1 MIVKNF
7 FKLSK
12 NFAYLLSLLLVIYLR
27 FRWSTVSQWRED
39 SATNIWLAYTKNF
52 NELPVGL
59 LSSKMVPNPNGIIL
73 IGKIFTTI
81 ESVLHLTFVLSLF
94 QVFLFFLLSRE
105 ISSNKSLNNYT
116 FLVLSFSTIISA
128 SSVEFWNNWI
138 LILPNTLFFIF
149 LFKYLNTTNSKFLLI
164 SFCLLIVPSSIY
176 LAGIS
181 NSIIYFL
188 LIFIVLFK
196 NKNYKKIKFKIK
208 HLLATVFFYLINFL
222 IVWNPYFKSL
232 KLSEIFG
239 FSGLTTYDRVN
250 IFSDTFLELPGFFI
264 TFWTKKQSF
273 YINHIDITGITN
285 VHTRSLHELFKIYVE
300 FHKVI
305 IVMFIAII
313 LFSIRNLIKINDVKI
328 DNKLF
333 DKLFLFFV
341 FIIFSALL
349 NPIIGGP
356 NLVNYERV
364 ENMNQYYQ
372 YFLII
377 WLCTP
382 FLVVEKFYQKKLILF
397 NNIVFSI
404 FLLVNIL
411 LSLSIFS
418 DSLNYDGDKLIE
430 SDVPLIH
437 KIEAVDYIGSSILEK
452 NSELNTTISYDLGGG
467 TWNWIPSHGEYFS
480 TWYKDYPFTIGR
492 IFDYQLLRKYSIK
505 NDYEGFVSRD
515 FIDSDYIISYKF
527 EYHEALDNKNY
538 EHEYFGR
545 LRVSKLISGN

>member
-1 MIVKNF
+1 MTVKNF

-105 ISSNKSLNNYT
+105 ISSNKSLNNFT

-285 VHTRSLHELFKIYVE
+285 VHTRALHELFKIYVE

-305 IVMFIAII
+305 IVMFIAVI

-356 NLVNYERV
+356 NFVNYERV

-411 LSLSIFS
+411 LSLSIFT

>member
-105 ISSNKSLNNYT
+105 ISSNKSLNNFT

-239 FSGLTTYDRVN
+239 FSGLTTYDRIN

-285 VHTRSLHELFKIYVE
+285 VHTRTLHELFKIYVE

-305 IVMFIAII
+305 IVMFIAVI

>member
-105 ISSNKSLNNYT
+105 ISSNKSLNNFI

-285 VHTRSLHELFKIYVE
+285 VHTRTLHELFKIYVE

-305 IVMFIAII
+305 VVMFIAVI

-356 NLVNYERV
+356 NFVNYERV

-527 EYHEALDNKNY
+527 EYHKALDNKNY

>member
-105 ISSNKSLNNYT
+105 ISSNKSLNNFT

-128 SSVEFWNNWI
+128 SSIEFWNNWI

-164 SFCLLIVPSSIY
+164 SCCLLIVPSSIY

-196 NKNYKKIKFKIK
+196 SKNYKKIKFKIK

-285 VHTRSLHELFKIYVE
+285 VHTRTLHELFKIYVE

-305 IVMFIAII
+305 IVMFIAVII
-313 LFSIRNLIKINDVKI
+313 FSIRNLIKINDVKI

-356 NLVNYERV
+356 NYVNYERV

-397 NNIVFSI
+397 NNIVFFI

-411 LSLSIFS
+411 LSFSIFS

-437 KIEAVDYIGSSILEK
+437 KIEVVDYIGSSILEK

-505 NDYEGFVSRD
+505 NDYEGLVSRD

>member
-105 ISSNKSLNNYT
+105 ISSNKSLNNFT

-285 VHTRSLHELFKIYVE
+285 VHTRTLHELFKIYVE

-305 IVMFIAII
+305 VVMFIAVI

-356 NLVNYERV
+356 NFVNYERV